1 MNKLFLRDRKHSFRF
16 MISIWLS
23 TIMVTASILS
33 FLATNILPYHRAN
46 TEFQNMQMKTATTML
61 ELYNSEKLSTDKI
74 IKLASSDM
82 FPIKKIDDL
91 SKQNLD
97 SNEMQKLSKGN
108 LLYKTNLIY
117 GTQYIKLGND
127 ILSITVNAYSNVFLS
142 TVRTNGFTL
151 LFAILLGML
160 LTSLTF
166 KRMLG
171 TFSMVIEAIQEVSK
185 GNFDTKLPIKH
196 AHGSGLS
203 FVNSFNKMTTEL
215 SKMETLRNDFISN
228 VSHEFKT
235 PISSIQGFATLLSQ
249 SDLSE
254 EQMEYAKI
262 IASESSRLANLSAN
276 ILKLTKLQNQE
287 IVTEKQLF
295 ALDEQLRQCLL
306 ILEKKWEDKN
316 INLEIFLDEIKC
328 YGNKELLEQVWIN
341 LIDNAIKYT
350 NISGTIIL
358 SCTQDNDNIIVSI
371 KDDGI
376 GMNKNSQGRIFE
388 KFYQGDKA
396 HNSEGNGLGLSL
408 VKRIVDLCN
417 GTIEFESEENK
428 GTTFVVSLPIEN
440 S

>member
-1 MNKLFLRDRKHSFRF
+1 
-16 MISIWLS
+16 
-23 TIMVTASILS
+23 
-33 FLATNILPYHRAN
+33 
-46 TEFQNMQMKTATTML
+46 
-61 ELYNSEKLSTDKI
+61 
-74 IKLASSDM
+74 
-82 FPIKKIDDL
+82 
-91 SKQNLD
+91 
-97 SNEMQKLSKGN
+97 MQKLSKGN